1 MVSDI
6 EKATQFVVTIEPKG
20 DNDNIPSDAKILVG
34 DFKGTS
40 AQLSFSSVVADLTNV
55 SGQFFLATP
64 TDNVNGVDNG
74 NDEFGVWFRNS
85 AGEEGLS
92 LPSLAKGWK
101 YEGWVE
107 FDGKTLSTGTFSK
120 TNVTDDG
127 NFYKGSG
134 GTVPAFPGEDFLVIP
149 NQVPLTG
156 ITLPAKVTGKKKLL
170 LLNPFRIMTLL
181 HFL

>member
-1 MVSDI
+1 M
-6 EKATQFVVTIEPKG
+6 
-20 DNDNIPSDAKILVG
+20 
-34 DFKGTS
+34 
-40 AQLSFSSVVADLTNV
+40 
-55 SGQFFLATP
+55 
-64 TDNVNGVDNG
+64 NGVDNG

-149 NQVPLTG
+149 SQVPLTG
-156 ITLPAKVTGKKKLL
+156 ITLPAKVTGKKVFITIE
-170 LLNPFRIMTLL
+170 PFQDNDPAPFFIRPLVKTAGITTGSENTVIMDT
-181 HFL
+181 FTEVPSGRVTRPN